1 MGQAEGLIQRHIM
14 VPHGTPD
21 PNLHKEPFIRDKG
34 TPVWV
39 VAGYYLGG
47 HSPAQTAAA
56 FALTAEEV
64 QAALDYY
71 TLHQQ
76 ETTQRIETSE
86 SAVA

>member
-1 MGQAEGLIQRHIM
+1 
-14 VPHGTPD
+14 V
-21 PNLHKEPFIRDKG
+21 
-34 TPVWV
+34 
-39 VAGYYLGG
+39 GYYLGG

-76 ETTQRIETSE
+76 EITQRIETSE